1 MPLIFVAALAAQ
13 SGQPSDV
20 AFGRYVRQSGLAIPL
35 VLLIFGAIWLFPLIT
50 ALVAGDIVAAE
61 DHNGTLKTILTRS
74 IGRGRILTGKLLATG
89 TYATVAVAL
98 MGATAIVAGSI
109 ESGYDPLTSLSGTRV
124 SADRALLLVLA
135 SLGVYLLPILALAC
149 VGVLLSVVS
158 RNSAGA
164 VVGTL
169 MFSLGLQLVGI
180 LPGLGGVKPY
190 LLTEQFQAWQGLLG
204 SRPTSGRSG
213 TRVALPALRA
223 RRAGAELPRVRA
235 AGRHRRL
242 TAGAGSGVSTARSRR
257 ARSSAARRRSAIWTN
272 AWAR

>member
-1 MPLIFVAALAAQ
+1 MPGVAAVYRHELVKLRFQKRTYLGLGAAIAVPLIFVAALALQ
-13 SGQPSDV
+13 SGQPNDV

-74 IGRGRILTGKLLATG
+74 VDRGRILTGKLLAAG
-89 TYATVAVAL
+89 TYAAVAIAL
-98 MGATAIVAGSI
+98 MGATAIVAGSF
-109 ESGYDPLTSLSGTRV
+109 ESGFNSLTSLSGTQV
-124 SADRALLLVLA
+124 SAGRALLLVLA

-149 VGVLLSVVS
+149 IGVLLSVVA

-180 LPGLGGVKPY
+180 LPGLGGVRPY
-190 LLTEQFQAWQGLLG
+190 LLTEQFQAWQGLLRIPADLG
-204 SRPTSGRSG
+204 PLWHAAWLCPLYAAC
-213 TRVALPALRA
+213 ALVPSYVVFV
-223 RRAGAELPRVRA
+223 RRDVPG
-235 AGRHRRL
+235 G
-242 TAGAGSGVSTARSRR
+242 
-257 ARSSAARRRSAIWTN
+257 
-272 AWAR
+272 